1 MEQVTGSGMMDD
13 LMEQLPFSSSQIPDN
28 MSDMTEGKI
37 DSYNV
42 IIDSMTPE
50 EKTDPDIIKK
60 SRVERIANGSGTSKN
75 DVRELLKHYRQTRNM
90 VDKFDKGNMKRGGG
104 MQDMMKNLG
113 F

>member
-1 MEQVTGSGMMDD
+1 MD
-13 LMEQLPFSSSQIPDN
+13 QLPFSSSQIPDN

-37 DSYNV
+37 EAYNI

-50 EKTDPDIIKK
+50 EKADPDIIKK
-60 SRVERIANGSGTSKN
+60 SRVKRIAEGSGTSN
-75 DVRELLKHYRQTRNM
+75 NEVRELLKHYRQTRNM
-90 VDKFDKGNMKRGGG
+90 VDKFDKGSMKRGGG